1 MKNRNLVLDRNSPIM
16 DNLKLQF
23 LAVLVLGTL
32 SLEMVLIK
40 KGFMFHISLIRYQ
53 IILTQCTVAT
63 FSYLET
69 PIYFIGC
76 LPFLT
81 PLGRDSTIT
90 GLLDDF
96 VKPILQKRSKLLL
109 SCALKLSQ
117 LRPAASSSDAK
128 AL

>member
-1 MKNRNLVLDRNSPIM
+1 
-16 DNLKLQF
+16 
-23 LAVLVLGTL
+23 
-32 SLEMVLIK
+32 MVLIK
-40 KGFMFHISLIRYQ
+40 KGFIFHGLSDYINSL
-53 IILTQCTVAT
+53 TPFTVAI

-76 LPFLT
+76 LSFLT
-81 PLGRDSTIT
+81 PPGRDSTIT

-109 SCALKLSQ
+109 SCAPKLSQ
-117 LRPAASSSDAK
+117 LGPAASSSDAK